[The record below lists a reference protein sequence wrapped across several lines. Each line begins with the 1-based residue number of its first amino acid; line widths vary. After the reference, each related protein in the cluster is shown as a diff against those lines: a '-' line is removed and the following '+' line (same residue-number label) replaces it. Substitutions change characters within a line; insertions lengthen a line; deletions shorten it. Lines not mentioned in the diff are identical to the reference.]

1 METLT
6 ELDYLLFLFWI
17 LSGLCVLIFF
27 IRKVRY
33 KEPDIS
39 EYYRLINQLNDQKDE
54 DLKLLHE
61 RNNEIDK
68 IEEEILKCKKELG
81 IKLFKKK
88 DSNF

>member
-6 ELDYLLFLFWI
+6 ELEYLLFLFWI

-27 IRKVRY
+27 IRKARY

-39 EYYRLINQLNDQKDE
+39 EYYRLINELNDQKDD
-54 DLKLLHE
+54 DLKLLHQ
-61 RNNEIDK
+61 RNKEIDK

-81 IKLFKKK
+81 IKLFK
-88 DSNF
+88 

>member
-17 LSGLCVLIFF
+17 LSGICVLIFF
-27 IRKVRY
+27 VRKARY

-39 EYYRLINQLNDQKDE
+39 EYYKLINQLNDQKDD
-54 DLKLLHE
+54 DLKLLHQ
-61 RNNEIDK
+61 RNKEIDK

-81 IKLFKKK
+81 IKLFK
-88 DSNF
+88 